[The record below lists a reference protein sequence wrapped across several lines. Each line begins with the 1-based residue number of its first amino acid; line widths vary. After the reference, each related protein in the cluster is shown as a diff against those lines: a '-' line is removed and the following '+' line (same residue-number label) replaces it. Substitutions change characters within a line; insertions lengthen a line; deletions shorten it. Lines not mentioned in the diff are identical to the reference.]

1 MGHTTMKACCFLPL
15 ALVAAVSAQ
24 GGVPHQPADK
34 WVDAVEPIEAA
45 GACMDDADQAAWK
58 KESPNFAADM
68 AKCGKQCLGGKA
80 CVSTC
85 MQKAGGYTAA
95 CGDCM
100 GTVADC
106 TKTHC
111 MLQCIQGDSPAC
123 TACVKKAGCDTAF
136 TTCSGVTPPSSVN
149 VKKVV
154 MMAAGAAPSGTY
166 TGEVK
171 ELGADVKATLTIVDT
186 SHIDVDVEVSGIVTV
201 SVNCKKEQYNLS
213 GSTVV
218 LPNLSKPG
226 DCLHDDLAKDTV
238 TLKSV
243 TYDASDDS
251 ITISVHKILNISVK
265 LKKA

>member
-1 MGHTTMKACCFLPL
+1 MGGCGGRVKYWK
-15 ALVAAVSAQ
+15 VANSWNPYWGEKGYFRIKRGNSECGIEDGVTFSA
-24 GGVPHQPADK
+24 ADAK
-34 WVDAVEPIEAA
+34 WTQNGESVAMLEDS
-45 GACMDDADQAAWK
+45 GACMDAADQAAWK

-111 MLQCIQGDSPAC
+111 MLQCIKGDSPAC

-171 ELGADVKATLTIVDT
+171 ELGADVKATLTIMDT
-186 SHIDVDVEVSGIVTV
+186 S
-201 SVNCKKEQYNLS
+201 
-213 GSTVV
+213 
-218 LPNLSKPG
+218 
-226 DCLHDDLAKDTV
+226 
-238 TLKSV
+238 
-243 TYDASDDS
+243 
-251 ITISVHKILNISVK
+251 
-265 LKKA
+265 